1 MSEWLNKVLLG
12 KKKHKLLLL
21 TADFFFYEVWFFKSI
36 CNNLNS
42 MLRWWVWCLIPLE
55 INRHIEIQLLNL
67 KEKGYL
73 LLIKCVKMSL

>member
-1 MSEWLNKVLLG
+1 
-12 KKKHKLLLL
+12 
-21 TADFFFYEVWFFKSI
+21 
-36 CNNLNS
+36 